1 MTQAIQ
7 AGDKV
12 RSYDFEGRRDCY
24 VEGVVSGFEEV
35 EGCNRYVLRAER
47 RVIEGREVA
56 SEADTFYPP
65 VNGTPRLFGGVCDG
79 VELIEVAS

>member
-1 MTQAIQ
+1 
-7 AGDKV
+7 
-12 RSYDFEGRRDCY
+12 
-24 VEGVVSGFEEV
+24 
-35 EGCNRYVLRAER
+35 VLRAER